1 MTAKNY
7 GSVQTIDGLKALVD
21 ALLEQKKPI
30 GFDIETGYT
39 GPDRIKGSLQIGSN
53 IIVGFSLTNDPS
65 WARYV
70 PLAHDD
76 GNNLDPVEVWP
87 IVKPLLETLPVIAHN
102 AKFEIRNMRAHT
114 DIELAVM
121 ADSMLD
127 AYVLSEWQSVGLKQL
142 VKEIFG
148 HEQTGLIELF
158 EVVGMKLPK
167 NKEPMLRFNFLPSN
181 HPEVVS
187 YACEDAAWCLA
198 LYYHYHQRAV
208 EERGAMQRLEHAIMQ
223 LMAEV
228 ESYGVAIDW
237 EGLELARAQ
246 AELFVPEMEA
256 EVKRRFSEWAKT
268 DLSAV
273 NLSSSAQMSKLL
285 YETLGLSTTRMTKSG
300 KMSSDA
306 IAMEKLSK
314 EYPTVKKLLELREAQ
329 NLARR
334 IEKWLKEY
342 RWAEDQRVRANY
354 NQVQVTTGRF
364 AANDPA
370 IQQLPKV
377 WRWITYGD
385 FNPLKEE
392 NQQLW
397 AEYSQ
402 PATNGKEYWTGNFRD
417 FVVAAP
423 GKYLLTFDFS
433 QVELRVL
440 AGVSQEPYLLNAFAK
455 GIDVHTVTAAL
466 MLGKSVDQVDK
477 KLDRPKGKT
486 MNFALLYGMG
496 IKSLAERMAVSVD
509 EAKKLYD
516 AYFREF
522 SAVRDWMEKAKA
534 DGMLHGYAETP
545 FGRRD
550 TVWELVSSNPAIR
563 NKAERKFVN
572 SPIQGGAADYMKIAM
587 VRARQALS
595 DRGWWGREVMMIM
608 NQHDSLSFE
617 VDNSLSPEQ
626 VRDVLAPA
634 VTFEVPNYPQII
646 ADWELGQRWG
656 SSTPWKDEPVEFDGT
671 HWKVVTDEV
680 SEEPIG
686 SVDTMET
693 TVSAETPVRIVV
705 ELSKMPTEDRFELFM
720 DLVRATPGINSLC
733 VRTPWGSDVEIPHTT
748 GLTADD
754 SGRVSLIFGGA
765 SVHEAAESVSAGAV
779 MEGLKL

>member
-1 MTAKNY
+1 
-7 GSVQTIDGLKALVD
+7 LV
-21 ALLEQKKPI
+21 
-30 GFDIETGYT
+30 
-39 GPDRIKGSLQIGSN
+39 
-53 IIVGFSLTNDPS
+53 V
-65 WARYV
+65 
-70 PLAHDD
+70 
-76 GNNLDPVEVWP
+76 
-87 IVKPLLETLPVIAHN
+87 AHN
-102 AKFEIRNMRAHT
+102 MKFEVRNMRAHT
-114 DIELAVM
+114 DIELFQG

-142 VKEIFG
+142 TKDIFG
-148 HEQTGLIELF
+148 HEQIGLVELF
-158 EVVGMKLPK
+158 ELVGMKLPK
-167 NKEPMLRFNFLPSN
+167 NKEPMLRFNVLPSN

-198 LYYHYHQRAV
+198 LYYHYHQRALD
-208 EERGAMQRLEHAIMQ
+208 ERTAMQKLEHAIMD

-228 ESYGVAIDW
+228 ESYGVAVDW
-237 EGLELARAQ
+237 QGLELAHAQ
-246 AELFVPEMEA
+246 AEMFIPELEA

-273 NLSSSAQMSKLL
+273 NLGSSSQMSKLL
-285 YETLGLSTTRMTKSG
+285 YETLGLSTTRLTKGG
-300 KMSSDA
+300 KMSSDS

-314 EYPTVKKLLELREAQ
+314 EYPTVKKLLELREAK
-329 NLARR
+329 NLANR

-342 RWAEDQRVRANY
+342 RWAADDRVRANY

-377 WRWITYGD
+377 WRWIAYGD
-385 FNPLKEE
+385 FNPLDKD
-392 NQQLW
+392 NKQLW
-397 AEYSQ
+397 EDYKDGRI
-402 PATNGKEYWTGNFRD
+402 NGKEYWDGNFRD
-417 FVVAAP
+417 FIVAAP

-440 AGVSQEPYLLNAFAK
+440 AGVSQEPYLLNAFEK

-466 MLGKSVDQVDK
+466 MLGKRVEDVDP

-509 EAKKLYD
+509 EARKLYD

-522 SAVRDWMEKAKA
+522 SAVSQWMEKAKN

-587 VRARQALS
+587 VRARQALA
-595 DRGWWGREVMMIM
+595 DRDWWGSKVMMIM

-617 VDNSLSPEQ
+617 VDNSLSPDE
-626 VRDVLAPA
+626 VRNVLIPA
-634 VTFEVPNYPQII
+634 VTFEVPGYPKIV

-671 HWKVVTDEV
+671 HWNVVLPDV
-680 SEEPIG
+680 STEPIG

-693 TVSAETPVRIVV
+693 TVSPETSVKIIV
-705 ELSKMPTEDRFELFM
+705 ELAKMPTEDRFEQFM
-720 DLVRATPGINSLC
+720 ELVRDTPGINTLC
-733 VRTPWGSDVEIPHTT
+733 VRTPWGASIDID
-748 GLTADD
+748 GLTGITVDD
-754 SGRVSLIFGGA
+754 QGRISMILGGA
-765 SVHEAAESVSAGAV
+765 SVYQTAETVSAGAV
-779 MEGLKL
+779 MEGLTL